1 MSYKKNLV
9 SNFAFQIAKILLGF
23 GSSVIIARALG
34 AEGQGTYSYLILVFG
49 LLGSYG
55 HLGILNATTFFQ
67 KRSSFAPDDV
77 FSTNML
83 YCTVNAVVLTL
94 IMWIAKASNTF
105 LTDYEDWMLALG
117 LLYILLSYLQILLTS
132 FYVGDERIYK
142 SNAYLFYGNLLYLA
156 LLFILFALGQ
166 LSVSIAVILNII
178 MHASSVIF
186 LMVNL
191 RINFKPA
198 INFTLLKAEFKYG
211 IVLYFASLFI
221 FLNYR
226 VDQFMINYS
235 LGKTELGIYSIGVR
249 LAELLFLI
257 PDSVTSALLG
267 RLYNIKIDDASSQ
280 KSVLIRTTKY
290 TFYMTLVLLVIG
302 IMLVPLV
309 PYVYGDDF
317 SRAKEVI
324 VLLFIGIVFASI
336 AKVSYSYFTSKGK
349 PIVHLC
355 VTALTLS
362 TNIVLN
368 LFFIPIWGINGA
380 ALASTISYTVY
391 GLSYLIIFRV
401 MERIPFRDF
410 FYISKEE
417 IHDLVN
423 LFKNAMSK
431 IFRR

>member
-1 MSYKKNLV
+1 
-9 SNFAFQIAKILLGF
+9 
-23 GSSVIIARALG
+23 
-34 AEGQGTYSYLILVFG
+34 
-49 LLGSYG
+49 
-55 HLGILNATTFFQ
+55 
-67 KRSSFAPDDV
+67 
-77 FSTNML
+77 ML
-83 YCTVNAVVLTL
+83 
-94 IMWIAKASNTF
+94 ASN
-105 LTDYEDWMLALG
+105 
-117 LLYILLSYLQILLTS
+117 
-132 FYVGDERIYK
+132 
-142 SNAYLFYGNLLYLA
+142 
-156 LLFILFALGQ
+156 
-166 LSVSIAVILNII
+166 
-178 MHASSVIF
+178 VIF
-186 LMVNL
+186 LTVNL

-198 INFTLLKAEFKYG
+198 INFALLNAEFRYG

-257 PDSVTSALLG
+257 PDSVTSALFG
-267 RLYNIKIDDASSQ
+267 RLYNIKVDDASSQ
-280 KSVLIRTTKY
+280 KSVLIKTTKY

-309 PYVYGDDF
+309 PYVYGEDF

-336 AKVSYSYFTSKGK
+336 ARVSHSYFISKGK
-349 PIVHLC
+349 PMVHLC

-362 TNIVLN
+362 TNIALN
-368 LFFIPIWGINGA
+368 LFFIPIWRINGA
-380 ALASTISYTVY
+380 ALASSISYTVY

-401 MERIPFRDF
+401 TEGIPFKDF

-417 IHDLVN
+417 IHDLVR
-423 LFKNAMSK
+423 LFKNSVPK